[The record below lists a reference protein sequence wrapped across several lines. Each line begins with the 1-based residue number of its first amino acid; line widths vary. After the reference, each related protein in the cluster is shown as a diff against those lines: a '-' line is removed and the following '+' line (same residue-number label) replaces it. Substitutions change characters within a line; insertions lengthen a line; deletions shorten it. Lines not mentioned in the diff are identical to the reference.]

1 MINVLNITKPN
12 DITDIYDIE
21 FKFNIDKYGNKHCD
35 NIITFDI
42 ETSTGYYKDGQAIG
56 FDHDKYNNDE
66 DYQKLIDS
74 SDPMSIMYTW
84 QCAVENYDKDIKV
97 FFGRDYDSL
106 SDFLFMLTSEIKR
119 QSMYGFQSLDRD
131 GETQAALF
139 YSKKDTNLMI
149 FIHNLGFEFQHLRN
163 LFEDEFY
170 SKRKQNVFARSS
182 KKPMKVNFKYAKH
195 INIELRDS
203 LVLTQKSLDNWCK
216 DENLP
221 VMKCEKIDYLKI
233 RHPRTPLTDKE
244 IQYCLNDVISMVY
257 GIEKYRTK
265 FGSLKEIPLTQTG
278 IVRRKVCSTLW
289 VEDMEW
295 CMDQWEIMKDYSL
308 DFFNKLCK
316 LFQGGWTH
324 ANADYVGYTYDNVRA
339 FDFASSY
346 PAVMTTRKY
355 PITKFEECDI
365 SEFDALASQDIH
377 TADYRWF
384 AKIKVYSED
393 SIVMSNLRNNYW
405 SNSKCVEIEGPV
417 SIDNGRVKSC
427 VSMTLY
433 LTDVDY
439 DTFKQAYDYDNVE
452 CLELYKSKAGYLSTS
467 LIKLILDYFGYKTSL
482 KGTDNE
488 SLYIESKQFINS
500 IYGCFVT
507 KIISDAIE
515 FNEEDDGWKKIECT
529 EENFTDTMSKLKP
542 DKVFGSFQ
550 LGCWVTAWARHG
562 LWDFILQ
569 FDEKIIYCDTDSI
582 KGVFTDEDIEWI
594 NNYNDSIASLEAR
607 VATELGID
615 DTLYTPL
622 TSEGKMKRLGI
633 MEREADAVHFK
644 TLGAKRY
651 VYETEDGEM
660 HCTIAGLPKSAGKIK
675 IHKCEDFTNKTVWNT
690 EESGKNA
697 VYYNDT
703 QHSAIWTD
711 EYGFSYVSKELYGL
725 AIIPTTFDLSLSKE
739 FKEFLITLDRGYVD
753 YDDEFF
759 DDTPK
764 ILR

>member
-12 DITDIYDIE
+12 VITDIYDIE
-21 FKFNIDKYGNKHCD
+21 FKFNIDKYGNKYCD

-74 SDPMSIMYTW
+74 SEPMSIMYTW

-106 SDFLFMLTSEIKR
+106 SDFLSMLTSEIKR
-119 QSMYGFQSLDRD
+119 QSMFGFQTLDRD
-131 GETQAALF
+131 GETHAALF
-139 YSKKDTNLMI
+139 YSKKDANIMI

-170 SKRKQNVFARSS
+170 SKRKQNVFARTS

-278 IVRRKVCSTLW
+278 IVRKKVCSTLW
-289 VEDMEW
+289 AEDMEW
-295 CMDQWEIMKDYSL
+295 CLDQWEIMRGYNL
-308 DFFNKLCK
+308 EFFNKLCK

-355 PITKFEECDI
+355 PVTKFEECDVA
-365 SEFDALASQDIH
+365 EFDDLASQDIH

-405 SNSKCVEIEGPV
+405 SNSKCTEIEGPV

-529 EENFTDTMSKLKP
+529 EKDFSDTMGKLKP

-582 KGVFTDEDIEWI
+582 KGLFTDEDIDWI

-607 VATELGID
+607 VAKELGID
-615 DTLYTPL
+615 DTLYTPV
-622 TSEGKMKRLGI
+622 TSKGKMKRLGI
-633 MEREADAVHFK
+633 MEREDDAVHFK

-660 HCTIAGLPKSAGKIK
+660 HCTIAGLPKSAGVNK
-675 IHKCEDFTNKTVWNT
+675 IHKCEDFTNETVWNT
-690 EESGKNA
+690 KESKKNA
-697 VYYNDT
+697 VYYNDN

-711 EYGFSYVSKELYGL
+711 EDGFSYISKELYGL

-739 FKEFLITLDRGYVD
+739 FREFLITLNRGYVD